1 MEEFSRKSLMDSFA
15 LAIGSAF
22 WLGLLT
28 SISPCPLATNIAA
41 ISFVGRDVGRTSR
54 VIYAG
59 ILYAIGRVLAYT
71 VIGGLVVASVLSA
84 PGVSLWLQSNIS
96 LFIGPLLVLVGMILL
111 GLIEL
116 PISTGSGLNHVRERI
131 QKMGLAGS
139 FLLGILFALSFCP
152 VSAALFFGSLIPLA
166 VSHDS
171 SMLLPAVYGTGTGI
185 PVIVFA
191 IALSLG
197 AKSLGTLFQKVT
209 ATEQKIRFGTGVVI
223 LLIGVWLTIQNVFL

>member
-1 MEEFSRKSLMDSFA
+1 MSGVL
-15 LAIGSAF
+15 LAASSAF

-28 SISPCPLATNIAA
+28 SISPCPLATNVAA
-41 ISFVGRDVGRTSR
+41 ISFVGRDAGRTSR
-54 VIYAG
+54 VLLAG
-59 ILYAIGRVLAYT
+59 SLYALGRVLAYSL
-71 VIGGLVVASVLSA
+71 IGGLVVASVLSA

-96 LFIGPLLVLVGMILL
+96 LFIGPLLVLAGMILL

-116 PISTGSGLNHVRERI
+116 PISTGSGPNRIRERI
-131 QKMGLAGS
+131 QKMGMAGS
-139 FLLGILFALSFCP
+139 VLLGVLFALSFCP

-166 VSHDS
+166 ISHDS
-171 SMLLPAVYGTGTGI
+171 SLLLPAVYGIGTGI

-209 ATEQKIRFGTGVVI
+209 ATEQKIRFGTGLVI

>member
-1 MEEFSRKSLMDSFA
+1 MNSFA

-41 ISFVGRDVGRTSR
+41 ISFVGRDAGRTSR
-54 VIYAG
+54 VLYAG
-59 ILYAIGRVLAYT
+59 ILYAAGRVLAYT
-71 VIGGLVVASVLSA
+71 LIGGVVVASVLSA

-96 LFIGPLLVLVGMILL
+96 LFIGPMLVLVGMVLL

-116 PISTGSGLNHVRERI
+116 PISTGSSLNRVRERI
-131 QKMGLAGS
+131 QKMGMAGS
-139 FLLGILFALSFCP
+139 VLLGILFALSFCP

-171 SMLLPAVYGTGTGI
+171 SMLLPAVYGIGTGI

-197 AKSLGTLFQKVT
+197 AKSLGTLFRKVT

>member
-1 MEEFSRKSLMDSFA
+1 MDSFA

-22 WLGLLT
+22 GLGLLT

>member
-1 MEEFSRKSLMDSFA
+1 MDSFA

-22 WLGLLT
+22 WRGLLT
-28 SISPCPLATNIAA
+28 SISPCRLATNIAA
-41 ISFVGRDVGRTSR
+41 ISFVGRDAGRTSR
-54 VIYAG
+54 VLYAG
-59 ILYAIGRVLAYT
+59 ILYAAGRVLAYT
-71 VIGGLVVASVLSA
+71 LIGGLVVASVLSA

-116 PISTGSGLNHVRERI
+116 PISTGSGLNRVRERI
-131 QKMGLAGS
+131 QTMGLAGS
-139 FLLGILFALSFCP
+139 VLLGILFALSFCP
-152 VSAALFFGSLIPLA
+152 VFAALFFGSLIPLA

-171 SMLLPAVYGTGTGI
+171 SMLLPAVYGIGTGI

-191 IALSLG
+191 IALCLG
-197 AKSLGTLFQKVT
+197 AKSLGSFFQKAT

-223 LLIGVWLTIQNVFL
+223 LLIGVWLTVQNVFL

>member
-1 MEEFSRKSLMDSFA
+1 MEEFSRKLVMNSFT

-41 ISFVGRDVGRTSR
+41 ISFVGRDAGRTSR
-54 VIYAG
+54 VLYAG
-59 ILYAIGRVLAYT
+59 ILYAAGRVLAYT
-71 VIGGLVVASVLSA
+71 LIGGLVVASVLSA

-96 LFIGPLLVLVGMILL
+96 LFIGPMLVLVGMILL
-111 GLIEL
+111 GLLEL
-116 PISTGSGLNHVRERI
+116 PFSSGSSWSGLRDRI
-131 QKMGLAGS
+131 QKLGLAGAV
-139 FLLGILFALSFCP
+139 LLGVLFALSFCP

-166 VSHDS
+166 VSNQS
-171 SMLLPAVYGTGTGI
+171 SLLLPAVYGIGTGI

-209 ATEQKIRFGTGVVI
+209 VTEQKIRFGTGVVI
-223 LLIGVWLTIQNVFL
+223 LLIGVCLTIQNVFL

>member
-1 MEEFSRKSLMDSFA
+1 MEEFSRKPLMDSLA

-41 ISFVGRDVGRTSR
+41 ISFVGRDAGRTSR
-54 VIYAG
+54 VLYAG
-59 ILYAIGRVLAYT
+59 ILYAAGRVLAYT

-96 LFIGPLLVLVGMILL
+96 LFVGPLLVLVGMILL
-111 GLIEL
+111 GLLEL
-116 PISTGSGLNHVRERI
+116 PFSSGSGWTGLRDRI
-131 QKMGLAGS
+131 QKLGLAAAV
-139 FLLGILFALSFCP
+139 LLGVLFALSFCP

-166 VSHDS
+166 VTNKS
-171 SMLLPAVYGTGTGI
+171 SLLLPAVYGIGTGI

-197 AKSLGTLFQKVT
+197 AKSLGALFQKVT
-209 ATEQKIRFGTGVVI
+209 ATEQKIRFATGVVI

>member
-1 MEEFSRKSLMDSFA
+1 MDSFA

-41 ISFVGRDVGRTSR
+41 ISFVGRDAGRTSR
-54 VIYAG
+54 VLYAG
-59 ILYAIGRVLAYT
+59 ILYAAGRVLAYT
-71 VIGGLVVASVLSA
+71 LIGGLVVASVLSA

-96 LFIGPLLVLVGMILL
+96 LFMGPLLVLVGMVLL

-116 PISTGSGLNHVRERI
+116 PISTGSGLNRVRERI
-131 QKMGLAGS
+131 QKMGMAGS
-139 FLLGILFALSFCP
+139 VLLGILFALSFCP

-171 SMLLPAVYGTGTGI
+171 SMLLPAVYGIGTGI

-223 LLIGVWLTIQNVFL
+223 LLIGVWLTVQNVFL